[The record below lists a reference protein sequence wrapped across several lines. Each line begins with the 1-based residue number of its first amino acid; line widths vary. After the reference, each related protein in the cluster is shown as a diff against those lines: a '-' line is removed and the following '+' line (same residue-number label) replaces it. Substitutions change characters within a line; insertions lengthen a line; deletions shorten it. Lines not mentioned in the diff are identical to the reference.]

1 MSKQSSPKVAPQ
13 KADQTRLAS
22 EKSLRFMANT
32 VPQLVWI
39 TDAKGYHEYYN
50 ERWLEFTGTTSET
63 VPRDTTNESWKTLY
77 HPSDY
82 GRAWKAWSH
91 SLKTGDPYEIE
102 YRLYH
107 APSDT
112 YRWVIARAM
121 PYRDEAGV
129 IQRWY
134 GTSTDIDEQKRAVQ
148 LQTFL
153 SNVSKGLS
161 GSLDYETMLK
171 KITELCVPATAD
183 WCSVDLYDEER
194 GFEQVSVAHADPKKI
209 SIAKEYRAH
218 NPIAMDDPV
227 GLPVVIKTGKSEFYP
242 LITNEMLEQYIED
255 KKKLAF
261 MKSLNLCS
269 IIIAPLRINKKVVGG
284 ISFVSSDSGHYY
296 TESDLHMVEELA
308 ARVSLAITNS
318 KLYADSI
325 NDLKNRKK
333 LERQLLLEKQKLESR
348 VKERT
353 QQLQLT
359 NEGLREE
366 ILKRQ
371 AAEQELQAYSEE
383 LTRSN
388 KELEDF
394 AYVASHDL
402 QEPLRKIQAFG
413 DLLNNEYRDQLGE
426 VGADYLERMRAA
438 ALRMS
443 TLIQDLL
450 AFSRVAT
457 RQNPKI
463 TVKLDKIATEVL
475 ADLESHIDE
484 VQGAVVLKP
493 LPRVS
498 ADPTHMRQLF
508 QNLLSNAL
516 KFHKPGVPPEITVWS
531 KISTDGMVDI
541 YVRDNGIGFDEKYLD
556 RIFSVFQR
564 LHDRNTY
571 AGTGIGLAVCRK
583 IVEQYGGTITAESKK
598 NKGATFHI
606 RLPQVKG
613 GKDNVAT

>member
-1 MSKQSSPKVAPQ
+1 MTKQPPLTKTDQSKVDRTQ
-13 KADQTRLAS
+13 LES

-39 TDAKGYHEYYN
+39 ADPNGYHEYYN
-50 ERWLEFTGTTSET
+50 ERWLEFTGTTPKT
-63 VPRDTTNESWKTLY
+63 APRDTSNDAWKKLY

-82 GRAWKAWSH
+82 TRAWKAWSH
-91 SLKTGDPYEIE
+91 SLKTGEPYEVE

-121 PYRDEAGV
+121 PYRDEADN

-134 GTSTDIDEQKRAVQ
+134 GTSTDIDEQKRTIQ

-153 SNVSKGLS
+153 ANLSKELS
-161 GSLDYETMLK
+161 ASLEYETMLK
-171 KITELCVPATAD
+171 KITELCVPVMAD
-183 WCSVDLYDEER
+183 WCSVDLYDEEH
-194 GFEQVSVAHADPKKI
+194 GFEQVSVAHIDPKKV
-209 SIAKEYRAH
+209 SVAKDYRAH
-218 NPIAMDDPV
+218 NPVTMDAPT
-227 GLPVVIKTGKSEFYP
+227 GLPIVIKTGKTEFYP
-242 LITNEMLEQYIED
+242 RITNEMLEQFIPEKD
-255 KKKLAF
+255 KLAF
-261 MKSLNLCS
+261 MKSLSLCS
-269 IIIAPLRINKKVVGG
+269 IIIAPLSINKRVVGG

-296 TESDLHMVEELA
+296 TESDLQMAEELA
-308 ARVSLAITNS
+308 ARISLAMTNS
-318 KLYADSI
+318 KLYVDSM
-325 NDLKNRKK
+325 NDLKNRKE
-333 LERQLLLEKQKLESR
+333 LERELRLEKQKLESR

-353 QQLQLT
+353 LQLQLT

-366 ILKRQ
+366 IIKRQ

-413 DLLNNEYRDQLGE
+413 NLLDSEYREQLGE
-426 VGADYLERMRAA
+426 AGADYLERMRAA

-463 TVKLDKIATEVL
+463 AVKLDKIAAEVL
-475 ADLESHIDE
+475 ADLESRVEE
-484 VQGAVVLKP
+484 VHGTVTLKP
-493 LPRVS
+493 LPRIS

-516 KFHKPGVPPEITVWS
+516 KFHKPGVPPSVEVWS
-531 KISTDGMVDI
+531 EKPSDGMVDI

-571 AGTGIGLAVCRK
+571 EGTGIGLAVCRK
-583 IVEQYGGTITAESKK
+583 IVEQYGGTITAESEK
-598 NKGATFHI
+598 NKGAMFHI
-606 RLPQVKG
+606 RLPQVEEK
-613 GKDNVAT
+613 

>member
-1 MSKQSSPKVAPQ
+1 MTNRRLRTE
-13 KADQTRLAS
+13 ADQQKIDRARLES

-39 TDAKGYHEYYN
+39 TDPSGYHEYYN
-50 ERWLEFTGTTSET
+50 ERWLEFTGTTPKT
-63 VPRDTTNESWKTLY
+63 APRDTTNDAWKSLY

-82 GRAWKAWSH
+82 KRAFKAWSY
-91 SLKTGDPYEIE
+91 SLKTGEPYEVE

-107 APSDT
+107 APSGT

-121 PYRDEAGV
+121 PYRDEAGTV
-129 IQRWY
+129 QRWY
-134 GTSTDIDEQKRAVQ
+134 GTSTDIDEQKRTIQ

-153 SNVSKGLS
+153 ANVSKELS
-161 GSLDYETMLK
+161 SSLEYETMLK
-171 KITELCVPATAD
+171 KITELCVPAMAD
-183 WCSVDLYDEER
+183 WCSVDLYDEAR
-194 GFEQVSVAHADPKKI
+194 GFEQVSVAHNDPMKI
-209 SIAKEYRAH
+209 SVAKDYRAH
-218 NPIAMDDPV
+218 NPVAMDNPS
-227 GLPVVIKTGKSEFYP
+227 GLPVVIKTGKTEFYP
-242 LITNEMLEQYIED
+242 RITNEMLEQYIKEED
-255 KKKLAF
+255 KLTF

-269 IIIAPLRINKKVVGG
+269 IIIAPLSINKKVVGG

-296 TESDLHMVEELA
+296 TAADLQMAEELA
-308 ARVSLAITNS
+308 ARISLAMTNA
-318 KLYADSI
+318 KLYVDSM
-325 NDLKNRKK
+325 NDLKNRKE
-333 LERQLLLEKQKLESR
+333 LERELRLEKQKLESR

-413 DLLNNEYRDQLGE
+413 NLLDSEYREQLGE
-426 VGADYLERMRAA
+426 AGADYLERMRTA

-463 TVKLDKIATEVL
+463 AVKLDKIASEVL
-475 ADLESHIDE
+475 ADLESHVEE
-484 VQGAVVLKP
+484 VQGTVTLKP
-493 LPRVS
+493 LPRIN

-516 KFHKPGVPPEITVWS
+516 KFHKPGVPPAVEIWS
-531 KISTDGMVDI
+531 EKPAHGMVDI

-571 AGTGIGLAVCRK
+571 EGTGIGLAVCRK
-583 IVEQYGGTITAESKK
+583 IVEQYGGTITAESEK

-606 RLPQVKG
+606 RLPQVEE
-613 GKDNVAT
+613 D